1 MTIPWNIYP
10 RPQIKRESFICLN
23 GKWDFAVSRT
33 ETIPKSFQEKITVPF
48 VPQSRLSGIGRQL
61 DRDDILYYRRHF
73 DAPDLNDGERLIL
86 HFGAVDT
93 HAEVFLN
100 GTSVAAHSGGYLPF
114 SVDITEYV
122 RNENELTVKV
132 IDTLDHDYPYGKQR
146 YDRGGMWY
154 TPISGIWQT
163 VWMEVVPRHYIRSL
177 KTDISLSEAT
187 VTVDTDAEIISAEL
201 IDDEG
206 DIEINGRTLTVLPR
220 NVRNWSPEKPHLYRL
235 KITADSDSIET
246 YFALR
251 TLEVR
256 KVSGIPRMCL
266 NGKPYFFHGLLDQ
279 GYFEDGIFLPESPDS
294 FTYDIESMKALGFNT
309 LRKHIKLEPEC
320 FYYDCDRLG
329 MVVFQDFV
337 NNSDYSFFRDTALP
351 TIGIKKFS
359 DRHLKRTEKAK
370 EIFESH
376 SKATVDHLYNHP
388 SICLWTVFNEGW
400 GQFDADRMFAL
411 TKEWDQSRFV
421 DATSGWFWQ
430 NDSDLDSLH
439 VYFKKFRMPKKAKR
453 PVFLSEFG
461 GYCYAVKGH
470 LFDEN
475 KSYGYRNFDDIQ
487 KFKDAFIKLY
497 EEQIIPNV
505 EKGLCASIYTQVSDV
520 EEEINGIMTYDRQV
534 IKLTP
539 DDSLPIAEKLKV
551 KCSL

>member
-1 MTIPWNIYP
+1 MTTPFNIYP
-10 RPQIKRESFICLN
+10 RPQLKRESFICLN
-23 GKWDFAVSRT
+23 GEWDLAVTQS
-33 ETIPKSFQEKITVPF
+33 ESIPQKFDEKITVPY

-61 DRDDILYYRRHF
+61 DEDDILFYRRHF
-73 DAPDLNDGERLIL
+73 DSPDLKDGEKLIL

-100 GTSVAAHSGGYLPF
+100 GCPVAKHSGGYLPF
-114 SVDITEYV
+114 SVDITEHIQ
-122 RNENELTVKV
+122 NKNELVVKV
-132 IDTLDHDYPYGKQR
+132 VDTLDHDYPYGKQR

-163 VWMEVVPRHYIRSL
+163 VWMEIVPKHFIRSL
-177 KTDISLSEAT
+177 KTDVSLTEAT
-187 VTVDTDAEIISAEL
+187 IIIDTDAPVISAEL

-206 DIEINGRTLTVLPR
+206 EIGIKGKTLTVRPR
-220 NVRNWSPEKPHLYRL
+220 NVKNWFPESPYLYRL

-251 TLEVR
+251 TLEI
-256 KVSGIPRMCL
+256 KTINGTPRMCL
-266 NGKPYFFHGLLDQ
+266 NGNPYFFHGLLDQ
-279 GYFEDGIFLPESPDS
+279 GYFEDGIFLPETPEG
-294 FTYDIESMKALGFNT
+294 FTHDVEAMKALGFNT
-309 LRKHIKLEPEC
+309 LRKHIKIEPEC

-329 MVVFQDFV
+329 MIVFQDFV

-351 TIGIKKFS
+351 TVGIKRIS
-359 DRHLKRTEKAK
+359 DKHLKRTKKAK

-376 SKATVDHLYNHP
+376 SKATVEHLYNHP

-411 TKEWDQSRFV
+411 TKEWDNSRFV
-421 DATSGWFWQ
+421 DATSGWFSQ

-439 VYFKKFRMPKKAKR
+439 VYFKKFRMPKSSSR

-461 GYCYAVKGH
+461 GYSYGVRGH
-470 LFDEN
+470 LYDEN
-475 KSYGYRNFDDIQ
+475 KSYGY
-487 KFKDAFIKLY
+487 KSFKDLEDFKAAFIELY
-497 EEQIIPNV
+497 EEQIIPNA

-539 DDSLPIAEKLKV
+539 EEALPIAEKLKKAV
-551 KCSL
+551 L